1 MVSIKILIRRLP
13 IRRIRREGNPT
24 RMGGM
29 RIVVEVSRLLG
40 GILHIV
46 LDVISFVMK
55 ILLVAACIDWGE
67 LTHFARN
74 FSRFV

>member
-46 LDVISFVMK
+46 LDVIC
-55 ILLVAACIDWGE
+55 LCDE
-67 LTHFARN
+67 N
-74 FSRFV
+74 FIGGDVH